1 MAILRKTAE
10 VCRDI
15 ATAKGHD
22 FTLPVR
28 KRLKTAVH
36 NACSTSSDSSSA
48 LSTLGFYSA
57 ITEIYLSNAAVD
69 QVFAFSEAH
78 HIDNEAFSEG
88 RGLITRGVAAV
99 KASVQQESY
108 ISARIS
114 LGALCHT
121 LQDFY
126 SHSNWVELGST
137 APFSALIKPDLP
149 LNNIAG
155 PSTPTCK
162 SCTGPNCVDNILPEI
177 LLQKKITSGYFSIYS
192 STKPAGKCSHG
203 GFLDRTSSREPTGGI
218 NKDDISSEHG
228 FLHQRAADMAIS
240 ATMEVLQDIRLAIGD
255 QAFLR
260 LMGLKQTS
268 VLAFVIDTTGSMSD
282 DIEEAKRVSFSI
294 IDSRRGTSE
303 EPSEYIL
310 VPFNDPDF
318 GPLTRTEDAD
328 LFKERI
334 NSLSAFGGGDFP
346 EMCLSGLLLA
356 LAGAPLS
363 SDIFVFTDAS
373 AKDTELKSTVQAT
386 IERTK
391 STVTFMLTNPF
402 LFRRRMDASQSQ
414 GSTSRSIPLSDIQLY
429 RDLAHVSGG
438 QTIEVTR
445 ATLSQATAV
454 ITDASTSA
462 LVTLFQVV
470 RNPAIAE
477 NFTFVLDPSLSNVTV
492 YVTGD
497 SPVFTIYSPTG
508 VSQSGSVTDGPL
520 GSILTVG
527 NLKRVKLNPDNQT
540 GEWKISIDS
549 TSFYSLKV
557 TGQSSVNFLFN
568 FVQRLE
574 GGDFTPKANRPF
586 TGRNA
591 TLFVSVTGGDS
602 ITVTD
607 VLLVEASG
615 SDVVTGTIKAVG
627 ATDFLVNI
635 DRIPEWAFVVQLK
648 GLLNDS
654 TRSLPSQFL
663 RQSPTQQQGSRFT
676 ITAQPNSTIE
686 PGTPFVLNFTLVTNA
701 TGGSYTIRARTDRS
715 FSVSF
720 PSSLDAGT
728 DGSAQGTVTLTA
740 PSNTESGTDVTLTIE
755 AEDPES
761 GDSNYMALRFTV
773 MTKVTDFSSPVCQ
786 VVSIKA
792 DCPVECSRA
801 SWELST
807 NITDVNGTGI
817 AGVSLSRGNGSL
829 SLSNVMSADGT
840 NVTVAFYNASCCS
853 PEVELVAVDRVG
865 NVGTCFTS
873 IKSPSTTV
881 ITNGSST
888 VSPNGS
894 TTVSLNGS
902 STVSPNG
909 SLTVSPNGSSTVSP
923 NGSST
928 ASPNG
933 SSTVSP
939 NGSLTVSPN
948 GSSTVSPNGSS
959 TASPNGSLTVS
970 PNGSS
975 TASPNGSL
983 TVSPNGS
990 STASP
995 NGSLTVSPN
1004 GSTTLSSNGS
1014 YSVSF
1019 SMCVA
1024 LVGLLV
1030 SFLYG

>member
-1 MAILRKTAE
+1 MVSLVVVALFLLQGALLQPPQAAAFKIYTTDESLTHHRITEAAFLRKMAD
-10 VCRDI
+10 VCRNV
-15 ATAKGHD
+15 ATARGKD
-22 FTLPVR
+22 FTLPINS
-28 KRLKTAVH
+28 KLTATIVQK
-36 NACSTSSDSSSA
+36 ACSNAFSSLLK
-48 LSTLGFYSA
+48 LSTFNLA
-57 ITEIYLSNAAVD
+57 IIQTSISNAAVD
-69 QVFAFSEAH
+69 RKQFSTAH
-78 HIDNEAFSEG
+78 HFDDEDFKNG
-88 RGLITRGVAAV
+88 RDLITKGI
-99 KASVQQESY
+99 ASVKVSIKKGNY
-108 ISARIS
+108 LSARTS
-114 LGALCHT
+114 LGAVCHT

-137 APFSALIKPDLP
+137 APFSTLIKPELP

-155 PSTPTCK
+155 PNTKTCR
-162 SCTGPNCVDNILPEI
+162 NCVGEDCSDNILPDV
-177 LLQKKITSGYFSIYS
+177 LQQKTLTSGYFSLIFS
-192 STKPAGKCSHG
+192 SKPAGKCSHG
-203 GFLDRTSSREPTGGI
+203 GFFDRTSSREPTGGI
-218 NKDDISSEHG
+218 NKDDISSDHG
-228 FLHQRAADMAIS
+228 FLHKRAAEMAIN
-240 ATMEVLQDIRLAIGD
+240 ATMEVLQDIRLATGD

-260 LMGLKQTS
+260 LMGLRQTS

-328 LFKERI
+328 LFKRSI
-334 NSLSAFGGGDFP
+334 NSLSASGGGDLP

-356 LAGAPLS
+356 LAGAPQS
-363 SDIFVFTDAS
+363 SDIFVFTDAA
-373 AKDTELKSTVQAT
+373 AKDLELKSTVQVM

-391 STVTFMLTNPF
+391 STVTFLLTSPF
-402 LFRRRMDASQSQ
+402 SFRRRRDVSQSQ
-414 GSTSRSIPLSDIQLY
+414 GFTSRSIPLSDIQLY

-438 QTIEVTR
+438 QAIEVTK
-445 ATLSQATAV
+445 ATLSLATAV

-470 RNPAIAE
+470 RNPGIAE

-497 SPVFTIYSPTG
+497 SPVFTLYSPTG
-508 VSQSGSVTDGPL
+508 VSQSGSVADGPL

-527 NLKRVKLNPDNQT
+527 NLKRVKLNSTGQT

-549 TSFYSLKV
+549 TSSYSLKV

-568 FVQRLE
+568 FVERLE

-602 ITVTD
+602 VTVTD

-615 SDVVTGTIKAVG
+615 SNVVNGTIKALG

-635 DRIPEWAFVVQLK
+635 DRIPEWPFVVQLK

-654 TRSLPSQFL
+654 TTRSLPSRFQ

-720 PSSLDAGT
+720 PSSLNAGT
-728 DGSAQGTVTLTA
+728 EGSAQGTITLTA

-761 GDSNYMALRFTV
+761 SDSNYVALRFTV

-786 VVSIKA
+786 IVSIKA

-807 NITDVNGTGI
+807 NLTDGNGTGI

-853 PEVELVAVDRVG
+853 QEVELVAVDRVG

-881 ITNGSST
+881 SPSGSTT
-888 VSPNGS
+888 VSPSGS
-894 TTVSLNGS
+894 TTVSL
-902 STVSPNG
+902 
-909 SLTVSPNGSSTVSP
+909 
-923 NGSST
+923 
-928 ASPNG
+928 
-933 SSTVSP
+933 
-939 NGSLTVSPN
+939 
-948 GSSTVSPNGSS
+948 
-959 TASPNGSLTVS
+959 
-970 PNGSS
+970 
-975 TASPNGSL
+975 
-983 TVSPNGS
+983 
-990 STASP
+990 
-995 NGSLTVSPN
+995 
-1004 GSTTLSSNGS
+1004 NGS

>member
-1 MAILRKTAE
+1 MVSLVVVAVFLLCGTLFQPPQTAAFKPLFQDGSITHREITQMAILRKTAE

-15 ATAKGHD
+15 ATAQGRD
-22 FTLPVR
+22 FTLPINN
-28 KRLKTAVH
+28 RLTTSAVH
-36 NACSTSSDSSSA
+36 KACTTSSASSSA
-48 LSTLGFYSA
+48 LATLSFYSA
-57 ITEIYLSNAAVD
+57 ITETYLSNAAVD
-69 QVFAFSEAH
+69 QVFALSEAH

-88 RGLITRGVAAV
+88 RDLITRGVAAV
-99 KASVQQESY
+99 KASVQQKSY

-137 APFSALIKPDLP
+137 APFSTLIKPDLP

-162 SCTGPNCVDNILPEI
+162 SCTWPNCGDNILPEI
-177 LLQKKITSGYFSIYS
+177 LLQKKLTSGYFSIFS

-203 GFLDRTSSREPTGGI
+203 GFFDRTSSREPTGGI
-218 NKDDISSEHG
+218 NKDDISSDHG
-228 FLHQRAADMAIS
+228 FLHKRAAEMAIN
-240 ATMEVLQDIRLAIGD
+240 ATMEVLQDIRLATGD

-260 LMGLKQTS
+260 LMGLRQTS

-328 LFKERI
+328 LFKRSI
-334 NSLSAFGGGDFP
+334 NSLSASGGGDLP

-356 LAGAPLS
+356 LAGAPQS
-363 SDIFVFTDAS
+363 SDIFVFTDAA
-373 AKDTELKSTVQAT
+373 AKDLELKSTVQVM

-391 STVTFMLTNPF
+391 STVTFLLTSPF
-402 LFRRRMDASQSQ
+402 SFRRRRDVSQSQ
-414 GSTSRSIPLSDIQLY
+414 GFTSRSIPLSDIQLY

-438 QTIEVTR
+438 QAIEVTK
-445 ATLSQATAV
+445 ATLSLATAV

-470 RNPAIAE
+470 RNPGIAE

-497 SPVFTIYSPTG
+497 SPVFTLYSPTG
-508 VSQSGSVTDGPL
+508 VSQSGSVADGPL

-527 NLKRVKLNPDNQT
+527 NLKRVKLNSTGQT
-540 GEWKISIDS
+540 GELKISIDS
-549 TSFYSLKV
+549 TSSYSLKV

-568 FVQRLE
+568 FVERLE

-602 ITVTD
+602 VTVTD

-615 SDVVTGTIKAVG
+615 SNVVNGTIKALG

-635 DRIPEWAFVVQLK
+635 DRIPEWPFVVQLK

-654 TRSLPSQFL
+654 TTRSLPSRFQ

-720 PSSLDAGT
+720 PSSLNAGT
-728 DGSAQGTVTLTA
+728 EGSAQGTVTLTA

-761 GDSNYMALRFTV
+761 SDSNYVALRFTV

-786 VVSIKA
+786 IVSIKA

-807 NITDVNGTGI
+807 NLTDGNGTGI
-817 AGVSLSRGNGSL
+817 VGVSLSRGNGSL

-853 PEVELVAVDRVG
+853 QEVELVAVDRVG

-881 ITNGSST
+881 SPSGSTT
-888 VSPNGS
+888 VSPSGS

-902 STVSPNG
+902 TTVS
-909 SLTVSPNGSSTVSP
+909 LK
-923 NGSST
+923 
-928 ASPNG
+928 
-933 SSTVSP
+933 
-939 NGSLTVSPN
+939 
-948 GSSTVSPNGSS
+948 
-959 TASPNGSLTVS
+959 
-970 PNGSS
+970 
-975 TASPNGSL
+975 
-983 TVSPNGS
+983 
-990 STASP
+990 
-995 NGSLTVSPN
+995 
-1004 GSTTLSSNGS
+1004 GSTTVSLNGS